1 MNNKCNETLNIR
13 ITKELLDD
21 LRKLAS
27 KQGITYSQLIRD
39 VLKDYCDSKKLEH
52 IIWHNISYII

>member
-21 LRKLAS
+21 LREIAS
-27 KQGITYSQLIRD
+27 EMGITYSQLIRD
-39 VLKDYCDSKKLEH
+39 VLKEYCDNKKLEKGE
-52 IIWHNISYII
+52 